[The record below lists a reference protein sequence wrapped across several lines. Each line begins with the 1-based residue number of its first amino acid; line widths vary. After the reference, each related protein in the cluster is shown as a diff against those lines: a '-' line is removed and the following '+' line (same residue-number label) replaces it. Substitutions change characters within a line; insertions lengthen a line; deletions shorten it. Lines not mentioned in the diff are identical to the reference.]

1 MTMTSAW
8 RQVQGPSKA
17 GPPVFLGPGT
27 KVARN
32 QMAPPDTAQRLLH
45 HQIQRP
51 FAVPAAGLP
60 QHHQVGVRAGTEL
73 LHSVINTIRNTRYSI
88 LKKICL
94 NCFVQRPKVSGKR

>member
-1 MTMTSAW
+1 MTSAW

-32 QMAPPDTAQRLLH
+32 QMVPPDTAQRLLH

-60 QHHQVGVRAGTEL
+60 QHHQVGVSDRATPFCHQYYQKHQILYIKENLFKLSCSDTESL
-73 LHSVINTIRNTRYSI
+73 RETLT
-88 LKKICL
+88 
-94 NCFVQRPKVSGKR
+94 